1 MGRNLISLAFTP
13 EDLDAVDAAL
23 ALLEEKFV
31 GLISLLPEQIRGLA
45 KMGDKSEAFCR
56 QTLAVLNQNRQVVP
70 PSFDLAEA
78 LADLAAHEALRD
90 RSLRLA
96 RLQRR
101 MDDTVT
107 ALGSD
112 IYSAS
117 LEGYTLLKVSGRS
130 QGLEDVRKYLSTRF
144 ARRRKTDDDD
154 EGEGGGNGGEPTE

>member
-1 MGRNLISLAFTP
+1 MGKNLISLEFTAQ
-13 EDLDAVDAAL
+13 DLEAIDAAL
-23 ALLEEKFV
+23 AVLEEKFV
-31 GLISLLPEQIRGLA
+31 GLISLRPEQIRGLA

-70 PSFDLAEA
+70 PSFDLQEA
-78 LADLAAHEALRD
+78 LADLTAHDALRD
-90 RSLRLA
+90 RALRLS

-144 ARRRKTDDDD
+144 ARKRKADDGD
-154 EGEGGGNGGEPTE
+154 EGEGGGNGGEPAE